1 MLDAQQAAYL
11 TGDSPES
18 KIIVGGVWKSRGF
31 LASLHEIR
39 YGKTTALDQYY
50 TGPNAFSITTFY
62 ESVNNPRYVTNLEL
76 GYAWSGFQWTVGAN
90 NLFNVYPKE
99 LPPAQ
104 RYIGAARFDGFT
116 GLGINGGYYY
126 TRVTYDF

>member
-1 MLDAQQAAYL
+1 MSPPVTNISRTSETPPAGGIWRDA
-11 TGDSPES
+11 
-18 KIIVGGVWKSRGF
+18 GF
-31 LASLHEIR
+31 RVSLHEIR
-39 YGKTTALDQYY
+39 YGKSAPLDQYY

-62 ESVNNPRYVTNLEL
+62 ESVNPAKYVTNLEL
-76 GYAWSGFQWTVGAN
+76 GYDWKGLQWVVGAN

-104 RYIGAARFDGFT
+104 RYIGTALYDGYT

-126 TRVTYDF
+126 TRLSYKF